1 MPQNFLQNH
10 QLYLTPLSP
19 LHLGTGEDYEPTN
32 YVISDGALYAF
43 DPSQAALTPQQR
55 NELLQTAQRGDTLAI
70 QNYFK
75 KHGST
80 FADCAYK
87 IVGVSSALASEYEKL
102 GKVANREQSGQKV
115 GNSFIIERTAVNPVN
130 HQPYIPGSALK
141 GCLRTAWLDQ
151 LAEKQPYSKGSHKQN
166 NAAHYE
172 TELLGSFASD
182 GLRLLKTA
190 DFTAN
195 GTIATQ
201 IQYAVNKKKHIV
213 YKRDIDGVFVLDGNG
228 NKIIVQAKGVTGRR
242 ETIQHGQ
249 YRAFGGSCT
258 LQKLL
263 LAHNPPI
270 KQPNASLPKTPLQN
284 LQQIAQNANHYH
296 LKRFEAEN
304 RLLDERG
311 LIHPEWLQ
319 HTRNLLA
326 ALKQQLDNGEIMLVR
341 LGKHGGA
348 ESKTLSGLAQ
358 IKINEGKDPETD
370 RQRSSFQQHTQ
381 TVWLAAQAAT
391 ETHGLLPFGWA
402 LVEIDP
408 QGGNAA
414 LQNWCQQNSSHLNDI
429 QALQAKLH
437 ERKQAA
443 AAQKA
448 AIRAEAEAAE
458 RAKIEQA
465 AAEQAAAAAH
475 AAELA
480 AMKPADRLIA
490 DWTQKLRDFP
500 FDPRNDTASNVFFN
514 QLKTAWEQATAEMDD
529 NSKQQIATAF
539 SFKKLENLKRGFF
552 INKREKEIKAM
563 LKQLRGE

>member
-1 MPQNFLQNH
+1 M
-10 QLYLTPLSP
+10 
-19 LHLGTGEDYEPTN
+19 
-32 YVISDGALYAF
+32 
-43 DPSQAALTPQQR
+43 
-55 NELLQTAQRGDTLAI
+55 
-70 QNYFK
+70 
-75 KHGST
+75 
-80 FADCAYK
+80 
-87 IVGVSSALASEYEKL
+87 
-102 GKVANREQSGQKV
+102 
-115 GNSFIIERTAVNPVN
+115 
-130 HQPYIPGSALK
+130 
-141 GCLRTAWLDQ
+141 
-151 LAEKQPYSKGSHKQN
+151 
-166 NAAHYE
+166 
-172 TELLGSFASD
+172 
-182 GLRLLKTA
+182 
-190 DFTAN
+190 
-195 GTIATQ
+195 
-201 IQYAVNKKKHIV
+201 
-213 YKRDIDGVFVLDGNG
+213 
-228 NKIIVQAKGVTGRR
+228 
-242 ETIQHGQ
+242 
-249 YRAFGGSCT
+249 
-258 LQKLL
+258 
-263 LAHNPPI
+263 AHNPPI
-270 KQPNASLPKTPLQN
+270 KQPNASLPKTALQN
-284 LQQIAQNANHYH
+284 LQQIAQNANRYH

-326 ALKQQLDNGEIMLVR
+326 ALKPQLDDGEIMLVR

-358 IKINEGKDPETD
+358 IKINEGKDPETGK
-370 RQRSSFQQHTQ
+370 QRSSFQQHTQ